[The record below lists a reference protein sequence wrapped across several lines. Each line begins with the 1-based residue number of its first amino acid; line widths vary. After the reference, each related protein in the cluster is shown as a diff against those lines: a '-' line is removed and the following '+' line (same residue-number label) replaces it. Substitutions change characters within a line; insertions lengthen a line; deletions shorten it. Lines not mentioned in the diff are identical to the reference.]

1 MKGIKYKVCYH
12 KKKIKCKHFF
22 LFQSQLT
29 SSFNNILKTI
39 SEYRRVT
46 ENAIKNRRVK
56 YEDETSS

>member
-1 MKGIKYKVCYH
+1 MLPQ
-12 KKKIKCKHFF
+12 KKIKCKHFF